1 MWEDDVLKGGEVIA
15 KILKMEGTEFVA
27 HYPIVPITQEL
38 LDEGIRVITTRHER
52 TAIAMADAYTRFSMG
67 HKTGVAM
74 CQNGWGA
81 YNTIGGLGQAFYDL
95 SPMLMMPTGY
105 QMNQLGKR
113 VWDSTQN
120 LTCITKWAARLNNV
134 TNIVD
139 LMRIAYTRLRT
150 GRPAPVLL
158 EMMVDALRGEI
169 TDADF
174 TYKPVKGWK
183 FQADP
188 RDVEVA
194 VRALLKAKKSV
205 LYVGDGVLQADAT
218 EKLREFVELVQVP
231 VITSIKGKSAF
242 PENHPL
248 SVGMRGRALW
258 LCMSRADLVFGIG
271 TSMSGAFGPP
281 VPPGKTIILN
291 NIGEYDVNLFHRVN
305 HAIIGDAKLVLSQ
318 LIEEVKRQ
326 TGGNGR
332 RRNDVLET
340 EIAKEKALQLKEW
353 LPKLTSNEKPINPY
367 RVVWDMMQTFD
378 INNTV
383 LTHEAGGPREQATA
397 IWESIVPRS
406 YLGWGYNTNLGF
418 SWGATMAA
426 KLMWPK
432 KLCVNWVGDA
442 AMGHNMSDME
452 TASRENLPI
461 LTVVSNNSGYAIYG
475 SREKSWIPKTLQVVL
490 PSSHINYATVAEG
503 LGWYGERVEEP
514 DEIIPALKRG
524 IKEVNAGRPAMIEV
538 ITSFEIGRIS
548 TRVPAGYQPGKP
560 T

>member
-1 MWEDDVLKGGEVIA
+1 
-15 KILKMEGTEFVA
+15 
-27 HYPIVPITQEL
+27 
-38 LDEGIRVITTRHER
+38 
-52 TAIAMADAYTRFSMG
+52 
-67 HKTGVAM
+67 
-74 CQNGWGA
+74 
-81 YNTIGGLGQAFYDL
+81 
-95 SPMLMMPTGY
+95 MLMMPTGY

-418 SWGATMAA
+418 SWGAAMAA

-560 T
+560 I